1 MISDLQLFQVYGAM
15 ARYAA
20 EAQSVSATNIARAN
34 EPGYKAKEIE
44 SFDAYLARVSAS
56 GAPDPMAQGFR
67 ITNASNPM
75 APNGNT
81 VSLEQEVFNSAEAMG
96 QHSLAI
102 SVYTKSMDLL
112 RTAIGRRGG

>member
-1 MISDLQLFQVYGAM
+1 MISDVQLFQVYGAM

-44 SFDAYLARVSAS
+44 SFDSFLARVSNSA
-56 GAPDPMAQGFR
+56 AADPMTASFR
-67 ITNASNPM
+67 VTESHGPM
-75 APNGNT
+75 SPNGNS
-81 VSLEQEVFNSAEAMG
+81 VSLEQEIFNSAEAMG
-96 QHSLAI
+96 QHSLAL

-112 RTAIGRRGG
+112 RTAIGRRG

>member
-1 MISDLQLFQVYGAM
+1 MISDVQLFKVYGAM

-44 SFDAYLARVSAS
+44 SFDAFLARVSNSPAV
-56 GAPDPMAQGFR
+56 DPMTASFH
-67 ITNASNPM
+67 ITESSGPM
-75 APNGNT
+75 APNGNN
-81 VSLEQEVFNSAEAMG
+81 VSLEQEVFNSAEAMS
-96 QHSLAI
+96 QHSLAL

-112 RTAIGRRGG
+112 RTAIGRRG

>member
-1 MISDLQLFQVYGAM
+1 MISDLQVFQVYGAM

-44 SFDAYLARVSAS
+44 PFDAYLARVSAS
-56 GAPDPMAQGFR
+56 GAADPLAQGFR
-67 ITNASNPM
+67 VTESKNPM
-75 APNGNT
+75 SPNGNS
-81 VSLEQEVFNSAEAMG
+81 VSLEQEIFKSAEAMG

-102 SVYTKSMDLL
+102 SVYSKSMDLL
-112 RTAIGRRGG
+112 RSAIGRRG

>member
-20 EAQSVSATNIARAN
+20 EAQTVSATNIARAN
-34 EPGYKAKEIE
+34 EPGYKAQQIE
-44 SFDAYLARVSAS
+44 SFEAYLARVTAG
-56 GAPDPMAQGFR
+56 GAADPLSQGFR
-67 ITNASNPM
+67 VTDAASPM
-75 APNGNT
+75 SPNGNN

-96 QHSLAI
+96 QHNLAL

-112 RTAIGRRGG
+112 RTAIGRRP

>member
-1 MISDLQLFQVYGAM
+1 MISDVQLFKVYGAM

-20 EAQSVSATNIARAN
+20 EAQSVSAANIARAN
-34 EPGYKAKEIE
+34 EPGYKAQQIE

-56 GAPDPMAQGFR
+56 GAADPLSQGFR
-67 ITNASNPM
+67 VTDSNTPM
-75 APNGNT
+75 APNGNN

-96 QHSLAI
+96 QHNLAL

-112 RTAIGRRGG
+112 RTAIGRRP

>member
-1 MISDLQLFQVYGAM
+1 MISDVQLFQVYGAM

-44 SFDAYLARVSAS
+44 SFDAFLARVSNSAVT
-56 GAPDPMAQGFR
+56 DPMTASFRVTESQG
-67 ITNASNPM
+67 PM
-75 APNGNT
+75 SPNGNS
-81 VSLEQEVFNSAEAMG
+81 VSLEQEIFNSAEAMG
-96 QHSLAI
+96 QHSLAL

-112 RTAIGRRGG
+112 RTAIGRR

>member
-1 MISDLQLFQVYGAM
+1 MISDVQLFKVYGAM

-44 SFDAYLARVSAS
+44 SFDAFLARVSDNA
-56 GAPDPMAQGFR
+56 AADPMTASFR
-67 ITNASNPM
+67 LTESRGPM
-75 APNGNT
+75 SPNGNN

-96 QHSLAI
+96 QHSLAL

-112 RTAIGRRGG
+112 RTAIGRRG

>member
-1 MISDLQLFQVYGAM
+1 MISDLSLFKVYGAM

-34 EPGYKAKEIE
+34 EPGFKAKEIE
-44 SFDAYLARVSAS
+44 SFDAYLARVSNS
-56 GAPDPMAQGFR
+56 GAADPAAESFR
-67 ITNASNPM
+67 VTNSSNPM
-75 APNGNT
+75 APNGNN

-112 RTAIGRRGG
+112 RTAIGRRG

>member
-44 SFDAYLARVSAS
+44 SFDAYLARVSSSA
-56 GAPDPMAQGFR
+56 APDPMSEGFR
-67 ITNASNPM
+67 VTDSKGPM
-75 APNGNT
+75 APNGNS
-81 VSLEQEVFNSAEAMG
+81 VSLETEIFKSAEAMG

-112 RTAIGRRGG
+112 RSAIGRRG

>member
-1 MISDLQLFQVYGAM
+1 MISDVQLFKVYGAM

-44 SFDAYLARVSAS
+44 TFDAFLARVSSNPA
-56 GAPDPMAQGFR
+56 ADPMTATFQ
-67 ITNASNPM
+67 ITESRGPM
-75 APNGNT
+75 SPNGNN
-81 VSLEQEVFNSAEAMG
+81 VSLEQEVFNSAEAMS
-96 QHSLAI
+96 QHSLAL

-112 RTAIGRRGG
+112 RTAIGRRG

>member
-1 MISDLQLFQVYGAM
+1 MISNLQLFQVYGAM

-34 EPGYKAKEIE
+34 EPGYKATEIE
-44 SFDAYLARVSAS
+44 PFEAYLARVSSS
-56 GAPDPMAQGFR
+56 GAPDPASVPFR
-67 ITNASNPM
+67 ISASDNPM
-75 APNGNT
+75 SPNGNN

-112 RTAIGRRGG
+112 RTAIGRRG

>member
-1 MISDLQLFQVYGAM
+1 MISDLSLFQVYGAM

-34 EPGYKAKEIE
+34 EPGYKAKQIE
-44 SFDAYLARVSAS
+44 SFDAYLARVSG
-56 GAPDPMAQGFR
+56 GADPATEGFR
-67 ITNASNPM
+67 VTDSHNPM
-75 APNGNT
+75 APNGNN

-96 QHSLAI
+96 QHSMAL

-112 RTAIGRRGG
+112 RTAIGRRG

>member
-1 MISDLQLFQVYGAM
+1 MISDMSLFKVYGAM

-34 EPGYKAKEIE
+34 EPGFKAKEIE
-44 SFDAYLARVSAS
+44 PFDAYLARINNS
-56 GAPDPMAQGFR
+56 GAADPMAQGFR
-67 ITNASNPM
+67 VTNSDGPM
-75 APNGNT
+75 SPNGNN
-81 VSLEQEVFNSAEAMG
+81 VSLEQQVFNSAEAMG

-112 RTAIGRRGG
+112 RTAIGRRG

>member
-1 MISDLQLFQVYGAM
+1 MISDLSLFQVYGAM

-44 SFDAYLARVSAS
+44 SFDSYLARASAS
-56 GAPDPMAQGFR
+56 ASPDPMSEGFR
-67 ITNASNPM
+67 IHNSDNPM
-75 APNGNT
+75 APNGNN

-112 RTAIGRRGG
+112 RTAIGRRG

>member
-44 SFDAYLARVSAS
+44 PFEAYLARVSAN
-56 GAPDPMAQGFR
+56 GAPDPMAEEFR
-67 ITNASNPM
+67 VSTAHNPM
-75 APNGNT
+75 SPNGNT

-112 RTAIGRRGG
+112 RTAIGRRG

>member
-1 MISDLQLFQVYGAM
+1 MISDLSLFQVYGAM

-20 EAQSVSATNIARAN
+20 EAQSVSASNIARAN
-34 EPGYKAKEIE
+34 EPGYKAQQIE
-44 SFDAYLARVSAS
+44 TFDAYLARVSNGGS
-56 GAPDPMAQGFR
+56 SDPLSEGFR
-67 ITNASNPM
+67 VFNSDNPM
-75 APNGNT
+75 APNGNN

-112 RTAIGRRGG
+112 RTAIGRRG

>member
-1 MISDLQLFQVYGAM
+1 MISDVQLFQVYGAM

-44 SFDAYLARVSAS
+44 SFDAFLARVSNSA
-56 GAPDPMAQGFR
+56 ATDPMTASFRVTESQG
-67 ITNASNPM
+67 PM
-75 APNGNT
+75 SPNGNS
-81 VSLEQEVFNSAEAMG
+81 VSLEQEIFNSAEAMG
-96 QHSLAI
+96 QHSLAL

-112 RTAIGRRGG
+112 RTAIGRR

>member
-1 MISDLQLFQVYGAM
+1 MISDLSLFQVYGAM

-44 SFDAYLARVSAS
+44 SFDAYLARVSSSAGS
-56 GAPDPMAQGFR
+56 DPMSQGFR
-67 ITNASNPM
+67 VTEANNPM
-75 APNGNT
+75 APNGNS
-81 VSLEQEVFNSAEAMG
+81 VSLEQEIFNSAEAMG

-102 SVYTKSMDLL
+102 SVYTKSLDLL
-112 RTAIGRRGG
+112 RTAIGRRG